1 MLQGGEK
8 MKSLK
13 MDYLWKH
20 VEENLWLYLI
30 SIFSMTLGIF
40 IGIYSIKHL
49 GQFPKSDLTS
59 YLNSFTKS
67 FDLGKLNYKDIF
79 YQCIKNNIPFIIL
92 MWFLGLTMIG
102 IPIVL
107 VLDAIK
113 GFSIGF
119 TIGFIVNSLGRKGVI
134 IVLLGLIPQNLIYIP
149 CYLVASTLAIE
160 FSLMIIRDRINRK
173 WSYNIWGRVFSYSLT
188 FLIISLF
195 LMVGFLIESYITP
208 NLLKLIVMNNWSYFL
223 C

>member
-1 MLQGGEK
+1 
-8 MKSLK
+8 MKSFK
-13 MDYLWKH
+13 TDYLWKH
-20 VEENLWLYLI
+20 IEDNLWLYLI
-30 SIFSMTLGIF
+30 SILSMTIGIF
-40 IGIYSIKHL
+40 VGIYSLKYL

-67 FDLGKLNYKDIF
+67 FDLGKISYGDIF

-92 MWFLGLTMIG
+92 IWFLGLTMIG
-102 IPIVL
+102 IPLVL

-119 TIGFIVNSLGRKGVI
+119 TISFIVNTLGSKGVMV
-134 IVLLGLIPQNLIYIP
+134 VLLGLIPQNIIYIP

-160 FSLMIIRDRINRK
+160 FSLMIIKDRINRK
-173 WSYNIWGRVFSYSLT
+173 WSNNIWGRVFSYSAIYLV
-188 FLIISLF
+188 ISLI
-195 LMVGFLIESYITP
+195 LMLGFLIEAYVTP
-208 NLLKLIVMNNWSYFL
+208 NLLKLIVMNSWGNIL

>member
-1 MLQGGEK
+1 
-8 MKSLK
+8 MKSFK

-20 VEENLWLYLI
+20 IEDNLWLYLI
-30 SIFSMTLGIF
+30 SILSMTIGIF
-40 IGIYSIKHL
+40 IGIYSLKYL

-67 FDLGKLNYKDIF
+67 FDMGKISYSDIF

-92 MWFLGLTMIG
+92 IWFLGLTMIG
-102 IPIVL
+102 IPLVL

-119 TIGFIVNSLGRKGVI
+119 TISFIVNTLGSKGVVV
-134 IVLLGLIPQNLIYIP
+134 VLLGLIPQNIIYIP
-149 CYLVASTLAIE
+149 CYLVGSTLAIE
-160 FSLMIIRDRINRK
+160 FSLMIIRDRINKK
-173 WSYNIWGRVFSYSLT
+173 WSNNLWGRVFSYSAT
-188 FLIISLF
+188 FLVISLI
-195 LMVGFLIESYITP
+195 LMLGFLIEAYITP
-208 NLLKLIVMNNWSYFL
+208 NLLKLIVMNPWSYIL